1 MQYTAYN
8 PETGQLLWNYSNTED
23 TVLTEI
29 NGKPVLPAK
38 YETGKFYWQDG
49 NIVAIPTKPASLF
62 TAYNFDYATKT
73 WLIDLVKTEQAVR
86 KTRDV
91 QLADVDKVNPIWYGT
106 LISEQQQQLQQY
118 RTDLLNVPQQSGF
131 PESVVWPTKPAWL

>member
-8 PETGQLLWNYSNTED
+8 PETGQLLWNYSNSED

-38 YETGKFYWQDG
+38 YEPGKFYWEAG
-49 NIVAIPTKPASLF
+49 NIVAVPTKPSSLF
-62 TAYNFDYATKT
+62 TAYDFDYATKT
-73 WLIDLVKTEQAVR
+73 WQVNLPATEKAIRQA
-86 KTRDV
+86 RDNE
-91 QLADVDKVNPIWYGT
+91 LATVDRVNPIWYGT
-106 LISEQQQQLQQY
+106 LTSEQQQQLQQY